1 MPHSQQPHT
10 PTAPPTSCA
19 LSTESEPTSYAP
31 TLTRETTQQQQHTEL
46 YNPSKEGDKQLQQ
59 QPAAATVAAQW
70 NGLNS
75 EQRARVAVLN
85 AFRYCP
91 SAFLET
97 YVIHRVIGFGS
108 NGVVLAAESTVTG
121 DSVAIKVIYKKRQ
134 GRKNDPLPSE
144 IVLLKE
150 LCNVSQFILRY
161 LDCWQDV
168 NHYYMVTELFGNNWN
183 DVYSSSNT
191 ELHPIILRSM
201 NSEMYVFS
209 MAVGCSDLYS
219 WSFAYRCKFFNMTG
233 YSMLPMKPVK
243 FIVRQIAAALYHLHK
258 RGYYH
263 GDIKQENIL
272 VQLPD
277 APQNPNE
284 RADVDRPRIRLA
296 DFGHARQASL
306 GCARYGTR
314 ATSAPEFNKS
324 SIFHADELELDG
336 RCGDVFALGLILYSL
351 LGSTGELPS
360 SDGMDDD
367 DIPDLEDAA
376 WELLDAMCCP
386 DPAKRIKIDQV
397 LVNEWLSQ

>member
-10 PTAPPTSCA
+10 QNEPTTSCA
-19 LSTESEPTSYAP
+19 LSTESDHHQLTSYAP
-31 TLTRETTQQQQHTEL
+31 TAIREITTHHTKLHEPSNEEEQQQQTQHTAT
-46 YNPSKEGDKQLQQ
+46 
-59 QPAAATVAAQW
+59 AAAAKW
-70 NGLNS
+70 HGLNS

-121 DSVAIKVIYKKRQ
+121 ECVAIKVIYKKRQ
-134 GRKNDPLPSE
+134 GRINDPLPSE

-161 LDCWQDV
+161 VDCWQDV

-183 DVYSSSNT
+183 DVYSANNS

-233 YSMLPMKPVK
+233 YSMLPMKPIK

-277 APQNPNE
+277 APQSSDE

-296 DFGHARQASL
+296 DFGHARLASL

-314 ATSAPEFNKS
+314 ATSAPEFS
-324 SIFHADELELDG
+324 RASLFHGNELELDG

-360 SDGMDDD
+360 SDCMED
-367 DIPDLEDAA
+367 DIPDLEEAA
-376 WELLDAMCCP
+376 WELLDGMCCP
-386 DPAKRIKIDQV
+386 DPAKRVKIDQV
-397 LVNEWLSQ
+397 LVNEWLSE